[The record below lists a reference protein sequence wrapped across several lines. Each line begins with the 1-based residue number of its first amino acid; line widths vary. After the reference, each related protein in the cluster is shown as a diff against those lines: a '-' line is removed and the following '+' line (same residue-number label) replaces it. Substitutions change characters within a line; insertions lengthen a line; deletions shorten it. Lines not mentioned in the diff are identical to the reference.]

1 MIITYTLDTID
12 AVADTLMPLINNAA
26 IITFTGPLG
35 AGKTTLIK
43 AIMKKLGVTE
53 TVTSPTYTYVNQ
65 YHTASGMT
73 LYHFDLYRITSCD
86 DFIAA
91 GFNEYLYQE
100 NSKVFIEW
108 PAPMIPFITA
118 HAIHCTMKYGE
129 QNTVRTI
136 ECSSTY
142 LQDTPLSL

>member
-12 AVADTLMPLINNAA
+12 SVADALMPLINDAA
-26 IITFTGPLG
+26 MVTFTGPLG

-43 AIMKKLGVTE
+43 EIAKRLGVTE

-65 YHTASGMT
+65 YHTQSGMMI
-73 LYHFDLYRITSCD
+73 YHFDLYRITSCD

-100 NSKVFIEW
+100 NSKAFIEW
-108 PAPMIPFITA
+108 PAPMIPFITT
-118 HAIHCTMKYGE
+118 HALHCTLAYGE
-129 QNTVRTI
+129 DTTTRTI

-142 LQDTPLSL
+142 LQNDSLPL